1 MKAEDPN
8 PQLVEDRDVSPG
20 PPIIRERRTEP
31 RPLLS
36 RHVQSWIMVGL
47 ALLILGI
54 ILVTGQTTSAP
65 VSLPPVAPRATPVA
79 PDRVK
84 SYQDR
89 LAEQELRLREEQA
102 RAALPSPSVTPV
114 TVMGEPPLVSP
125 VPAEITD
132 TKPREDQS
140 LLADN
145 VAFTRREDRARGPL
159 PLAAPRLAPS
169 AGPADATVP
178 TPNKAAT
185 RTLDTSSASERPQ
198 SADVSMAGG
207 QPILQT
213 LPEGAVIE
221 TVLLNRLDGTFEGPV
236 QCLVT
241 SPVFTRDRRAI
252 LIPAGSRVLGSA
264 APVRSWGEARL
275 AVRFH
280 RLFLPDGR
288 AVALENATGLN
299 EVGETG
305 LKDEVNRHY
314 WQVFGASMAIGA
326 IAGLTQVGTRGG
338 LEQDAWDASR
348 QSSGSSLA
356 TSTARVLDRYL
367 NVLPTVTIREGHRV
381 LVVLTHDLS
390 LPLESLTPTNGGHS

>member
-1 MKAEDPN
+1 MTPQDPTT
-8 PQLVEDRDVSPG
+8 PVGDDTDVSAA
-20 PPIIRERRTEP
+20 PPIIREPRAEP
-31 RPLLS
+31 RLLVS

-47 ALLILGI
+47 ALGMLGI
-54 ILVTGQTTSAP
+54 ILVTGQTTPPP
-65 VSLPPVAPRATPVA
+65 VSLPAPAPRGTPVA

-102 RAALPSPSVTPV
+102 RAALPSPPVPPV
-114 TVMGEPPLVSP
+114 TVMAEPTLVKPMP
-125 VPAEITD
+125 VDLAEA
-132 TKPREDQS
+132 KPREDQS

-145 VAFTRREDRARGPL
+145 VAFTRRDDRARGQMSG
-159 PLAAPRLAPS
+159 AAARVALGTPSSEKASTPDGASSRNPDAPS
-169 AGPADATVP
+169 AGVP
-178 TPNKAAT
+178 EAVDLP
-185 RTLDTSSASERPQ
+185 
-198 SADVSMAGG
+198 MAGSP
-207 QPILQT
+207 QET
-213 LPEGAVIE
+213 LYEGGVIE

-241 SPVFTRDRRAI
+241 SPVFTRDRRAV

-264 APVRSWGEARL
+264 APVRTWGDARL

-280 RLFLPDGR
+280 RLLLPDGH
-288 AVALENATGLN
+288 AVALEQATGLN

-305 LKDEVNRHY
+305 LKDAVNRHY

-326 IAGLTQVGTRGG
+326 IAGLTQMGTRGG
-338 LEQDAWDASR
+338 LDQDAWDASR
-348 QSSGSSLA
+348 QSAGSSLA

-390 LPLESLTPTNGGHS
+390 LPLVSLTASNGGRS

>member
-1 MKAEDPN
+1 MN
-8 PQLVEDRDVSPG
+8 PEVPSTHVVDEPDVSPA
-20 PPIIRERRTEP
+20 PPTIRERRAES
-31 RPLLS
+31 RLLFS

-54 ILVTGQTTSAP
+54 ILVTGQTTPAP
-65 VSLPPVAPRATPVA
+65 VSLPSVAPRSTPVG
-79 PDRVK
+79 PERVK

-102 RAALPSPSVTPV
+102 RAALPTPAMGPP
-114 TVMGEPPLVSP
+114 TVMAEPPLVKP
-125 VPAEITD
+125 VPTEIGEA
-132 TKPREDQS
+132 KPREDQS

-145 VAFTRREDRARGPL
+145 VAFTRRDDRARGQVSVTPAN
-159 PLAAPRLAPS
+159 AAPPFAS
-169 AGPADATVP
+169 PADKVSAAD
-178 TPNKAAT
+178 AAT
-185 RTLDTSSASERPQ
+185 SRNLDRSSASVPAA
-198 SADVSMAGG
+198 ADVPMAETRAI
-207 QPILQT
+207 PET
-213 LPEGAVIE
+213 LHEGAVIE

-264 APVRSWGEARL
+264 APVRTWGEARL

-280 RLFLPDGR
+280 RLLLPDGR
-288 AVALENATGLN
+288 AVALENAAGLN
-299 EVGETG
+299 EIGETG
-305 LKDEVNRHY
+305 LKDVVNRHY

-326 IAGLTQVGTRGG
+326 IAGLAQVGAHGG
-338 LEQDAWDASR
+338 LDQDAWDASR
-348 QSSGSSLA
+348 QSAGSSLA

-367 NVLPTVTIREGHRV
+367 NVLPTITIREGHRV

-390 LPLESLTPTNGGHS
+390 LPLVSLTPSNGGRS